1 MSYLGRQQINN
12 TSIITG
18 AEFYT
23 ETLNFTFQAID
34 IANISCKIG
43 LEGEKKQGL
52 HTVFWRHAQG
62 GVRVIFTQF
71 GFSWTQKNM

>member
-52 HTVFWRHAQG
+52 HTVF
-62 GVRVIFTQF
+62 
-71 GFSWTQKNM
+71 